1 MQVRSLGRS
10 ARRQVFV
17 AHEDITE
24 LKMAEKALR
33 ALAEQLAR
41 TREAER
47 RQLARELHDSTGQEL
62 LVASLNLSRLEGLL
76 GPRDRRW
83 RDLLAETGDALQR
96 AQSQLRTMSY
106 LLHPPAIANG
116 GLGEAM
122 RIFLKGFSSRT
133 GIKVRFATNFAGRS
147 SEKIERAILSIAQEA
162 LINVYRHSGSKSA
175 EVKLEA
181 MSDRLELCIA
191 DRGRWASG
199 DDGVGIASMR
209 ERIREVGGSLDIA
222 STFRGTRLHA
232 VVPNG

>member
-1 MQVRSLGRS
+1 
-10 ARRQVFV
+10 
-17 AHEDITE
+17 
-24 LKMAEKALR
+24 
-33 ALAEQLAR
+33 
-41 TREAER
+41 
-47 RQLARELHDSTGQEL
+47 
-62 LVASLNLSRLEGLL
+62 
-76 GPRDRRW
+76 
-83 RDLLAETGDALQR
+83 
-96 AQSQLRTMSY
+96 
-106 LLHPPAIANG
+106 
-116 GLGEAM
+116 M

-222 STFRGTRLHA
+222 STFCGTRLHA